1 MLGRRDHPE
10 MFALPL
16 RSRSTLP
23 SLDLV
28 LLLLLGAIWGSA
40 FLLSRIVSSEVGPAW
55 AAEGRV
61 AIAALVLAV
70 PFGRSTVTAAR
81 GRMRQFLVIGATFAA
96 IPFTL
101 ISFASLAL
109 PVATGTLLN
118 GMTPVFTAIVAAA
131 FLGERIRPRVGLGLA
146 AGFAAV
152 AVLVGWSP
160 LPPGSGTLLAALAA
174 LGAALSYAV
183 AGTYARRNLR
193 DVGPAQLATGM
204 LAAGAVLILPVALL
218 TGGAP
223 AEPTPGAWVALL
235 LLAIPASALAWPM
248 FLSIH
253 RRSGPTAAST
263 VTFVIPAYGIAW
275 GSLLAG
281 EVIGPEVVAA
291 ATLILMSL
299 WLVLGLP
306 LPAILTGRGPAVLG
320 SATHRAQHRFGIAHA

>member
-1 MLGRRDHPE
+1 VPERRDDPE
-10 MFALPL
+10 MFALRL

-23 SLDLV
+23 SIDLV
-28 LLLLLGAIWGSA
+28 LLLLLGAIWGAA
-40 FLLSRIVSSEVGPAW
+40 FLLSRILSTELGPAW
-55 AAEGRV
+55 AAEGRLG
-61 AIAALVLAV
+61 IAALVLAV
-70 PFGRSTVTAAR
+70 PFGRSTLAAAR

-101 ISFASLAL
+101 ISFAALTL
-109 PVATGTLLN
+109 PVAMGTLLN

-131 FLGERIRPRVGLGLA
+131 FLGERIRPRVGLGLV

-152 AVLVGWSP
+152 VVLVGWSP
-160 LPPGSGTLLAALAA
+160 LPDGTLLAALAA
-174 LGAALSYAV
+174 LGAALSYAL

-218 TGGAP
+218 TGGA
-223 AEPTPGAWVALL
+223 AAAPTSEVWVALF
-235 LLAIPASALAWPM
+235 LLAVPASALAWPV
-248 FLSIH
+248 FLSIL
-253 RRSGPTAAST
+253 RRRGPTAAST

-306 LPAILTGRGPAVLG
+306 LPAILTGRGAGVLG